1 MTERA
6 LIYKEREK
14 IKQIIIDRLKKGPT
28 YRKDL
33 HLLCCQKLGRSTTP
47 SLKPYRIC
55 EDMQASQFDVPLRE
69 LLESGLVRK
78 VGNIRTKGNFMYYE
92 LVQKK

>member
-55 EDMQASQFDVPLRE
+55 EDMQDSQFDIPLTE
-69 LLESGLVRK
+69 LLETGLIRK
-78 VGNIRTKGNFMYYE
+78 RGSMGKPGNFMYYE
-92 LVQKK
+92 IVDTI